1 MILNDQQ
8 LWSECQLGMVSP
20 FLSGNLQGSSVDL
33 TLGTEIKVES
43 QAGDPILWN
52 SKRMGAEGHFIRPGE
67 FLLAHTA
74 ETVRIPDNYAAM
86 LLLRSS
92 AARAGFE
99 HSFSGW
105 CDPGFDGQ
113 LTLELRNNLQYRSLL
128 IKPGMRICQ
137 LVVFRLT
144 SPAHSSYGE
153 RGHYQHQKGATA
165 SCNSFNKEAL

>member
-8 LWSECQLGMVSP
+8 LWNECQRGMISP

-33 TLGTEIKVES
+33 TLGNEIKLENVRTN
-43 QAGDPILWN
+43 GDLWT
-52 SKRMGAEGHFIRPGE
+52 SRIIDEKGYVLMPGQFI
-67 FLLAHTA
+67 LAHTA
-74 ETVRIPDNYAAM
+74 ETVRIPDNCAAM

-113 LTLELRNNLQYRSLL
+113 LTLELRNNLQHRPLW
-128 IKPGMRICQ
+128 IAPGLRICQ
-137 LVVFRLT
+137 LVVYRLT
-144 SPAHSSYGE
+144 SHAHSPYGE
-153 RGHYQHQKGATA
+153 RGHYQNQKGATP
-165 SCNSFNKEAL
+165 STNIFTQEAL